1 MEGTA
6 LMEEIKKVDHRAFI
20 SAYETNR
27 NSGELLA
34 KTYQFIAK
42 QIPQVSGQPT
52 GVLDV
57 VSTIRKSAFV
67 LEAIS

>member
-1 MEGTA
+1 
-6 LMEEIKKVDHRAFI
+6 MEEIKKVDLRAFF
-20 SAYETNR
+20 SVYETDR

-42 QIPQVSGQPT
+42 QVPQVPDQPT

-57 VSTIRKSAFV
+57 VSAIRKSAFV